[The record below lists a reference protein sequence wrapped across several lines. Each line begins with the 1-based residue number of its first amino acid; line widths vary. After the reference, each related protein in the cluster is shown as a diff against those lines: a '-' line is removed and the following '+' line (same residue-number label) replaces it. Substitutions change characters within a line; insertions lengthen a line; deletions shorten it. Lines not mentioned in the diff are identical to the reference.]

1 MRKRYTSQDIADRLG
16 ISRGTVYRALNDK
29 GRISEETRKKVLK
42 VAEELGYKPN
52 RLAQSL
58 VMRKETTIA
67 AILPTVPE
75 YFFGKIEEGVKNAEE
90 RLRDY
95 GVSVKYYH
103 TNAVNDEYAQIEI
116 FENIINKN
124 FGGILVIPANPVLL
138 GPQIDLAISKGI
150 PVVTL
155 NNDAPDSGR
164 LCFVG
169 EDSVR
174 AGRVAAGLMVEFI
187 GGEGSVAILSGFST
201 ATGMSGRIEGFTS
214 VIKSNPKINLLDIC
228 EYSEN
233 EAEAYQI
240 AKRLIK
246 EQKDLK
252 GIFLTTTTGLEPVA
266 QATIDSGMAGKIK
279 LIGFDTNE
287 QIERLMRE
295 NVIHATIH
303 QDPYAQGY
311 YSLRILAQHILNNGS
326 HEKDQEE
333 YMYTRLDILLKEK
346 PKMGVYPLYTY

>member
-75 YFFGKIEEGVKNAEE
+75 YFFGKIEEGVRDAEE

-95 GVSVKYYH
+95 GVSVRYYH
-103 TNAVNDEYAQIEI
+103 TNAVNDEFAQAEI
-116 FENIINKN
+116 FENIINKS
-124 FGGILVIPANPVLL
+124 FGGILVIPANPALL
-138 GPQIDLAISKGI
+138 GPQIDMAVERGI

-155 NNDAPDSGR
+155 NNDAPQSNR

-187 GGEGSVAILSGFST
+187 GGEGSVAVLSGSL
-201 ATGMSGRIEGFTS
+201 AASGLRGRIAGFTS
-214 VIKSNPKINLLDIC
+214 VIERNPKIDMMDIF

-240 AKRLIK
+240 AKRLI
-246 EQKDLK
+246 EERKDLK

-266 QATIDSGMAGKIK
+266 QAIIDSGMAGKIK

-287 QIERLMRE
+287 QIERLTRD
-295 NVIHATIH
+295 NVIHATIY

-311 YSLRILAQHILNNGS
+311 YSLRILAQHILSNGNPG
-326 HEKDQEE
+326 KNLEE

-346 PKMGVYPLYTY
+346 SKMGVYPLYTF